1 MSAFGYLPNRSTK
14 CGINLAYLFFVACF
28 FLNSVTASGQDGSTS
43 ISGYLSPLNE
53 QQKDL
58 GRINDALKGGIQ
70 QIERACKPFID
81 ENSLERAELKPP
93 TYLQINQARTTI
105 ENNSNAVR
113 LGFENTQNVAKS
125 KEAEICNST
134 RGKQP
139 TDQCL
144 SLKFTRE
151 KLSALEAYFVET
163 TKTNIQIIDHF
174 VLVGKLE
181 ALKCVRPDFTS
192 NIIQS
197 YLQRVDETDISGL
210 KFYQSKLDQL
220 KTEIQDY
227 D

>member
-1 MSAFGYLPNRSTK
+1 MRALGRLLHSLTK
-14 CGINLAYLFFVACF
+14 CGVNLSYLFVAACF
-28 FLNSVTASGQDGSTS
+28 FLNSVTASGQDISS
-43 ISGYLSPLNE
+43 DISGYLSPLNE
-53 QQKDL
+53 QQNEL

-70 QIERACKPFID
+70 QIERACKPFIE
-81 ENSLERAELKPP
+81 ENGLERAELKPP

-113 LGFENTQNVAKS
+113 LGFENTQNIAKS
-125 KEAEICNST
+125 KEAEICNS
-134 RGKQP
+134 RKGKQP

-144 SLKFTRE
+144 SLKFARE
-151 KLSALEAYFVET
+151 KLSALESFFVET

-174 VLVGKLE
+174 VIVGKLE
-181 ALKCVRPDFTS
+181 ALKCVRPDFTN